1 LNKLIEIKNEVRNKS
16 ETKLNKY
23 LAKIDSAKDSIKSEA
38 NKIIQLVKSSELKLL
53 TELNET
59 QKYLKKKL
67 RTPDLE
73 REVKKLTEKK
83 PSVEYNSLSEEEL
96 ANLIKESNRIKREL
110 TEFESE
116 IDAFKENIEFTI
128 NENFSKNDGG
138 SIGEIQ
144 TNKKVIYFSLAP
156 F

>member
-38 NKIIQLVKSSELKLL
+38 NKIIQLVKTSELKLL

>member
-1 LNKLIEIKNEVRNKS
+1 MNKLIEIKNEVRNKS

>member
-67 RTPDLE
+67 RMPDLE